1 MWGGLID
8 LDPQNSED
16 EAEILLQL
24 LADDHKEDH
33 LALRDRKP
41 YVARLVKQSLQ
52 EFEPLLLR
60 SDATYLIT
68 GGLGALGLHTAEWMV
83 SKGAKHLV
91 LISRHQPSEQ
101 GRTKIE
107 RLEQAG
113 ASIHVLCADISNEQ
127 EVLKIIEQVQ
137 TSLPPLLGVIH
148 AAGVLDDG
156 MMQQISWERFTQVMG
171 PKVKGAW
178 YLHQLTQHLSLDFF
192 VCFSSTASL
201 LGSPG
206 QGNYAAANAFMDGLA
221 HYRRQMGLPGLSINW
236 GAWSQSGMADRVA
249 SQYQSRMQT
258 SGIGSISP
266 AQGLQV
272 LEQLLLNQSQSQVG
286 VIPAD
291 WSVLVEPWNLGNP
304 SSLLLE
310 LLEPEQLPQQPALK
324 QQNEKAILEKL
335 KAVPETEHQ
344 QILKIYLQSL
354 VAKTLRIQLSEIPTD
369 ANLIELGM
377 DSLMTT

>member
-192 VCFSSTASL
+192 VCFSCFF
-201 LGSPG
+201 GC
-206 QGNYAAANAFMDGLA
+206 LA
-221 HYRRQMGLPGLSINW
+221 
-236 GAWSQSGMADRVA
+236 
-249 SQYQSRMQT
+249 
-258 SGIGSISP
+258 
-266 AQGLQV
+266 
-272 LEQLLLNQSQSQVG
+272 
-286 VIPAD
+286 
-291 WSVLVEPWNLGNP
+291 
-304 SSLLLE
+304 
-310 LLEPEQLPQQPALK
+310 
-324 QQNEKAILEKL
+324 
-335 KAVPETEHQ
+335 
-344 QILKIYLQSL
+344 
-354 VAKTLRIQLSEIPTD
+354 
-369 ANLIELGM
+369 
-377 DSLMTT
+377 